1 VAWEPLAYLRDTP
14 IKKISEFEVI
24 KKYFSNIGGEFH
36 RKNKISLGVGDDCA
50 EVTTKKNLLISCD
63 TSVEN
68 VHFYKE
74 INPKFIAY
82 RSCAIALSDIN
93 AMGGRPLGYQVS
105 LSTKETNT
113 SFYRDLAKGFKLF
126 SKKYGIG
133 LIGGDI
139 TRGQFQLSITII
151 GEPHK
156 KAIKRSGAR
165 NGDYLCISG
174 KLGEGKLAR
183 LATKKSCTHKQS
195 TAAYLTPEIK
205 LEYGSMLSKYAS
217 SAIDISDGFLQDL
230 QHLSE
235 ASEIG
240 FNLDKATIPIARGIL
255 FQDAVMCGDDYQILF
270 TIPISKI
277 SAAQIEFRRRK
288 MDLHIIG
295 KAIPN
300 KKLLL
305 DNKEI
310 NQIKGYTHF

>member
-1 VAWEPLAYLRDTP
+1 MAWEPLAYLRDTP

-165 NGDYLCISG
+165 NGDCLCISG
-174 KLGEGKLAR
+174 KLGEGELAR

-195 TAAYLTPEIK
+195 TAAYLTPKIK

-270 TIPISKI
+270 TIPLSKI

-310 NQIKGYTHF
+310 NNIKGYTHF

>member
-1 VAWEPLAYLRDTP
+1 MAWEPLAYLRDTP

-151 GEPHK
+151 GEPHS

-183 LATKKSCTHKQS
+183 LATKKSCTHKKS
-195 TAAYLTPEIK
+195 TAAYLTPKIK
-205 LEYGSMLSKYAS
+205 LEYGYMLSKYAS

>member
-1 VAWEPLAYLRDTP
+1 MAWEPLAYLRDTP

-36 RKNKISLGVGDDCA
+36 RKNNISLGVGDDCA

-295 KAIPN
+295 KAISN

-310 NQIKGYTHF
+310 NHIKGYTHF

>member
-1 VAWEPLAYLRDTP
+1 MAWEPLAYLRDTP

-24 KKYFSNIGGEFH
+24 KKYFSNIGEEFH
-36 RKNKISLGVGDDCA
+36 RKNKISLGVGDDSA
-50 EVTTKKNLLISCD
+50 EVTSKKNILISCD

-151 GEPHK
+151 GEPHS

-183 LATKKSCTHKQS
+183 LATKKSCTHKKS
-195 TAAYLTPEIK
+195 TAAYLTPNIK
-205 LEYGSMLSKYAS
+205 LEYGYMLSKYAS
-217 SAIDISDGFLQDL
+217 SAIDISDGLLQDL
-230 QHLSE
+230 AHVLE
-235 ASEIG
+235 ASGCGAELHA
-240 FNLDKATIPIARGIL
+240 LDIPLGPGAEL
-255 FQDAVMCGDDYQILF
+255 ADALAGGDDYQLLF
-270 TIPISKI
+270 S
-277 SAAQIEFRRRK
+277 SARPPATGIC
-288 MDLHIIG
+288 IG
-295 KAIPN
+295 KLTHEPGIRLDGKDIPA
-300 KKLLL
+300 
-305 DNKEI
+305 D
-310 NQIKGYTHF
+310 GYQHFSA

>member
-1 VAWEPLAYLRDTP
+1 MAWEPLAYLRDTP

-24 KKYFSNIGGEFH
+24 KKYFSNIGEEFH
-36 RKNKISLGVGDDCA
+36 RKNKISLGVGDDSA
-50 EVTTKKNLLISCD
+50 EVTSKKNILISCD

-139 TRGQFQLSITII
+139 TRGQLQLSITII
-151 GEPHK
+151 GEPYN

-165 NGDYLCISG
+165 HHDCLCFSG
-174 KLGEGKLAR
+174 KLVDGKLAR
-183 LATKKSCTHKQS
+183 LATKKSCTHKKS
-195 TAAYLTPEIK
+195 TAAYLTPKIK
-205 LEYGSMLSKYAS
+205 LEYGYMLSKYAS

-240 FNLDKATIPIARGIL
+240 FNLYKETIPIAKGIL

-270 TIPISKI
+270 TIPLSKI

-295 KAIPN
+295 KAISK

-310 NQIKGYTHF
+310 NNIKGYTHF

>member
-1 VAWEPLAYLRDTP
+1 LRDTP

>member
-1 VAWEPLAYLRDTP
+1 MAWEPLAYLRDTP

-24 KKYFSNIGGEFH
+24 KKYFSNIGEEFH
-36 RKNKISLGVGDDCA
+36 RKNKISLGVGDDSA
-50 EVTTKKNLLISCD
+50 EVTSKKNILISCD

-151 GEPHK
+151 GEPHS

-310 NQIKGYTHF
+310 NHIKGYTHF

>member
-1 VAWEPLAYLRDTP
+1 M
-14 IKKISEFEVI
+14 
-24 KKYFSNIGGEFH
+24 
-36 RKNKISLGVGDDCA
+36 LGLMS
-50 EVTTKKNLLISCD
+50 KKNLLISCD

-74 INPKFIAY
+74 MNPKFIAY

-165 NGDYLCISG
+165 NGDCLCISG

-195 TAAYLTPEIK
+195 TAAYLTPKIK
-205 LEYGSMLSKYAS
+205 LEYGYMLSKYAS

-240 FNLDKATIPIARGIL
+240 FNWIKQQ
-255 FQDAVMCGDDYQILF
+255 FQSQEESF
-270 TIPISKI
+270 SKMLLCV
-277 SAAQIEFRRRK
+277 A
-288 MDLHIIG
+288 MII
-295 KAIPN
+295 KYY
-300 KKLLL
+300 LRFL
-305 DNKEI
+305 
-310 NQIKGYTHF
+310 

>member
-1 VAWEPLAYLRDTP
+1 MAWEPLAYLRDTP

-36 RKNKISLGVGDDCA
+36 RRNKIALGVGDDCA

-139 TRGQFQLSITII
+139 TRGQLQLSITII
-151 GEPHK
+151 GEPYN

-165 NGDYLCISG
+165 HHDCLCISG
-174 KLGEGKLAR
+174 KLGAGKLAR

-195 TAAYLTPEIK
+195 TAAYLTPKIK
-205 LEYGSMLSKYAS
+205 LIYGYMLSKYAS

-288 MDLHIIG
+288 LDLPIIG
-295 KAIPN
+295 KAISN
-300 KKLLL
+300 KKLLM

-310 NQIKGYTHF
+310 NHIKGYTHF

>member
-1 VAWEPLAYLRDTP
+1 MAWEPLAYLRDTP

-270 TIPISKI
+270 TIPVSKI

>member
-1 VAWEPLAYLRDTP
+1 MAWEPLAYLRDTP

-165 NGDYLCISG
+165 NGDCLCISG

-240 FNLDKATIPIARGIL
+240 FNLDKATIPIARGIP

-295 KAIPN
+295 KAISN

>member
-1 VAWEPLAYLRDTP
+1 MAWEPLAYLRDTP

-24 KKYFSNIGGEFH
+24 KKYFSNIGEEFH
-36 RKNKISLGVGDDCA
+36 RKNKISLGVGDDSA
-50 EVTTKKNLLISCD
+50 EVTSKKNILISCD

-151 GEPHK
+151 GEPHS

-183 LATKKSCTHKQS
+183 LATKKSCTHKKS
-195 TAAYLTPEIK
+195 TAAYLTPKIK
-205 LEYGSMLSKYAS
+205 LEYGYMLSKYAS

>member
-1 VAWEPLAYLRDTP
+1 MVWEPLAYSRDTP

-36 RKNKISLGVGDDCA
+36 RRNKIALGVGDDCA
-50 EVTTKKNLLISCD
+50 EVTSKKNLLISCD

-74 INPKFIAY
+74 MNPKYIAY

-93 AMGGRPLGYQVS
+93 AMGGKPLGYQVS

-113 SFYRDLAKGFKLF
+113 SFYKDLAKGFQLF
-126 SKKYGIG
+126 SKKYEIG

-139 TRGQFQLSITII
+139 IRGQLQLSITII
-151 GEPHK
+151 GEPYN
-156 KAIKRSGAR
+156 KAIKRSGAK
-165 NGDYLCISG
+165 NGDCLCIGG

-183 LATKKSCTHKQS
+183 LATKKSFTHKQS

-205 LEYGSMLSKYAS
+205 LEYGYMLSKYAS

-240 FNLDKATIPIARGIL
+240 FNLNRDSIPIAKGIN
-255 FQDAVMCGDDYQILF
+255 FQDAVKCGDDYQILF
-270 TIPISKI
+270 TIPSSKI
-277 SAAQIEFRRRK
+277 SPARLEFRRRK
-288 MDLHIIG
+288 LDLHVIG

-300 KKLLL
+300 KKLLM
-305 DNKEI
+305 DSIKI
-310 NQIKGYTHF
+310 NHIKGYTHF

>member
-1 VAWEPLAYLRDTP
+1 MAWEPLAYLRDTP

-139 TRGQFQLSITII
+139 IRGQFQLSITII

>member
-1 VAWEPLAYLRDTP
+1 MAWEPLAYLRDTQ

-165 NGDYLCISG
+165 NGDCLCISG
-174 KLGEGKLAR
+174 KLGEGELAR

-295 KAIPN
+295 KAISK

>member
-1 VAWEPLAYLRDTP
+1 MAWEPLAYLRDTP

>member
-1 VAWEPLAYLRDTP
+1 MAWEPLAYLRDTP

-165 NGDYLCISG
+165 NGDCLCISG
-174 KLGEGKLAR
+174 KLGEGDLAR

>member
-1 VAWEPLAYLRDTP
+1 
-14 IKKISEFEVI
+14 
-24 KKYFSNIGGEFH
+24 
-36 RKNKISLGVGDDCA
+36 
-50 EVTTKKNLLISCD
+50 
-63 TSVEN
+63 
-68 VHFYKE
+68 
-74 INPKFIAY
+74 
-82 RSCAIALSDIN
+82 
-93 AMGGRPLGYQVS
+93 MGGRPLGYQVS

-165 NGDYLCISG
+165 NGDCLCISG